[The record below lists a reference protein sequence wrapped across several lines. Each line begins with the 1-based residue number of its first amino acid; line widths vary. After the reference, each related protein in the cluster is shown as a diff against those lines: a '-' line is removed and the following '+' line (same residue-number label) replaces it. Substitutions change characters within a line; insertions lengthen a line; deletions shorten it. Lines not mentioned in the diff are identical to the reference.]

1 MSIKFEYATNVEPYE
16 HVVKK
21 KVASELLEALQNMVE
36 SYQCE
41 ESPDNHALIQARAAI
56 AKALGES
63 Q

>member
-21 KVASELLEALQNMVE
+21 KVANELLEALEMLVVFTTPTKRNAA
-36 SYQCE
+36 
-41 ESPDNHALIQARAAI
+41 ALSKAHDAI

-63 Q
+63 K